1 MHIMKIE
8 TQIKLHSEDAMQKT
22 GIVASGW
29 VEIGD
34 CIKFPVRV
42 MKYTD
47 KTSGEEKSFVSY
59 PQRKTKDGYEVIVFP
74 HDKEARKEIDAAIF
88 SAMKMELL
96 KDVGLPE
103 VEIRVTPIKDQN
115 QVNHAVRLK
124 GVATARISE
133 LGLTIKGI
141 LIKESEKGLFV
152 QMPQYKSDE
161 GYKDIV
167 YATTKTMQEKI
178 KMATMDAH
186 EKALSSPTVSR
197 NSKDNIMNT
206 SRDCQNNGRDKAR

>member
-74 HDKEARKEIDAAIF
+74 HDKEARKEIGGD
-88 SAMKMELL
+88 
-96 KDVGLPE
+96 
-103 VEIRVTPIKDQN
+103 
-115 QVNHAVRLK
+115 K
-124 GVATARISE
+124 GHTNKR
-133 LGLTIKGI
+133 
-141 LIKESEKGLFV
+141 
-152 QMPQYKSDE
+152 PKSRKSR
-161 GYKDIV
+161 G
-167 YATTKTMQEKI
+167 
-178 KMATMDAH
+178 
-186 EKALSSPTVSR
+186 KAERSS
-197 NSKDNIMNT
+197 
-206 SRDCQNNGRDKAR
+206 NGQDF

>member
-115 QVNHAVRLK
+115 QENHAVRLK

-141 LIKESEKGLFV
+141 LIKESEKVNLRFEVG
-152 QMPQYKSDE
+152 
-161 GYKDIV
+161 
-167 YATTKTMQEKI
+167 
-178 KMATMDAH
+178 
-186 EKALSSPTVSR
+186 SR
-197 NSKDNIMNT
+197 
-206 SRDCQNNGRDKAR
+206 

>member
-1 MHIMKIE
+1 MKIE

-74 HDKEARKEIDAAIF
+74 HDKAARKEIDGVIF
-88 SAMKMELL
+88 DAMKKELL
-96 KDVGLPE
+96 KDIGLPE
-103 VEIRVTPIKDQN
+103 VEARVTPIKDQSQEN
-115 QVNHAVRLK
+115 QAVKLR
-124 GVATARISE
+124 GVATAKIAE
-133 LGLTIKGI
+133 IGLTIKGI
-141 LIKESEKGLFV
+141 MIKESEKGLFV

-167 YATTKTMQEKI
+167 YATTRAMQEKI
-178 KMATMDAH
+178 KMATMDAY
-186 EKALSSPTVSR
+186 EKALLSPAISR
-197 NSKDNIMNT
+197 NSKDSIMNT
-206 SRDCQNNGRDKAR
+206 SRNCKNNDRDKAR